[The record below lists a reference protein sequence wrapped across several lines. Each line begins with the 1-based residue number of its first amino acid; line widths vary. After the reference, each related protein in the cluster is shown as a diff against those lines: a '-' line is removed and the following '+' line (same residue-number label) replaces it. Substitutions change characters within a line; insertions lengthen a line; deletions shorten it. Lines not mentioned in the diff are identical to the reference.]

1 MAEQQSSQPFVSVR
15 VPIQWVTSVKH
26 KAKNGT
32 TYDMF
37 DLHLPQDMWVEDLD
51 VSGYQC
57 RLFANRRNLQQYQDK
72 QALITLSMRKD
83 DEIMLRAID
92 NNKIIDTVTI
102 SDVYQFAH
110 VLKEQTQAFQQ
121 SAHNLPD
128 SQKDTSADVS
138 HDVWDIEQS
147 PAPPR
152 TYQLHEQ
159 TVQLLAR
166 IHADISMIEQLD
178 IYANQLA
185 TTYVTGTYN
194 PNQALEGLTELV
206 SDFTRAYVSAG
217 HAKPDTYVAD
227 VQQQAA
233 HMILDQA
240 MCKLV
245 NQRIRHLIANRQSD
259 YDQRTVNTYCQRFGR
274 RMIDYIVDY
283 QTLSNDQQLSTT
295 YSFNWTTMSEEIQHL
310 VPLPR
315 PVLTQTHVLAESTS
329 NRSLNEH
336 AIQVKR

>member
-1 MAEQQSSQPFVSVR
+1 MVEQQSSQPFVSVR
-15 VPIQWVTSVKH
+15 VPIQWVTSMKH
-26 KAKNGT
+26 KAKNGN

-83 DEIMLRAID
+83 DEIMLRAMD
-92 NNKIIDTVTI
+92 ANKIIDTVTI
-102 SDVYQFAH
+102 SDVYKFAH
-110 VLKEQTQAFQQ
+110 VLKEHTQAFQQ
-121 SAHNLPD
+121 SAHDLPD
-128 SQKDTSADVS
+128 NQQDASADVS
-138 HDVWDIEQS
+138 YDVWDIEQS

-166 IHADISMIEQLD
+166 IHADANIIELLD

-185 TTYVTGTYN
+185 TRYVTGTYN
-194 PNQALEGLTELV
+194 PDQALQGVTELI
-206 SDFTRAYVSAG
+206 SDFTRKYVSAG
-217 HAKPDTYVAD
+217 YATADTYGAD
-227 VQQQAA
+227 VQHQAA

-240 MCKLV
+240 MCKIV
-245 NQRIRHLIANRQSD
+245 NQRIRHLIANPQSD
-259 YDQRTVNTYCQRFGR
+259 YDQRTVNTYCQRFAH

-283 QTLSNDQQLSTT
+283 QTLSDDQQLSTT
-295 YSFNWTTMSEEIQHL
+295 YSFEWTTMQQEIQHL
-310 VPLPR
+310 LPLPR
-315 PVLTQTHVLAESTS
+315 PLLPQTHVFEQAGLPAQSKSTLS
-329 NRSLNEH
+329 R
-336 AIQVKR
+336 